1 MQSLRKSY
9 NFKFLKAGKL
19 HIMSPYLAFASLDKK
34 SVRFTIPLCT
44 IRRVERLN
52 ARAGVYALSLLLW
65 HGLKIVSLQTSA
77 LDSKF
82 NNLVSDRTVDVSTS
96 HSRPLLFVASRLS
109 EIGITA
115 RTDEVCQEFRQDV
128 LFRGPYH

>member
-1 MQSLRKSY
+1 
-9 NFKFLKAGKL
+9 
-19 HIMSPYLAFASLDKK
+19 MSPYLAFASLDKK

-52 ARAGVYALSLLLW
+52 ARAGVYALSLSLW
-65 HGLKIVSLQTSA
+65 HGLKIVSLQKSV

-82 NNLVSDRTVDVSTS
+82 NNLVPDRTVDVSTS
-96 HSRPLLFVASRLS
+96 HSRPLLFAASRLS
-109 EIGITA
+109 EIGIAA

-128 LFRGPYH
+128 LFGGPYH